1 MRILAAPNAFKGSLS
16 ALEAARAFK
25 VGILSALPGSKVE
38 FLPISDGGD
47 GLMESLLWSEGGR
60 RVRVEVSG
68 PMGERRQAAFGV
80 LPGGAAVVEMAKA
93 SGLALVP
100 PRRRNPLLAT
110 SRGTGDLIAA
120 VLRRGSRTVIL
131 GMGGSA
137 SSDGGAGMAQA
148 LGARL
153 LDARGREL
161 GSGAKHLRSLAAID
175 MGGFLKAAGAAKVIA
190 VSDVENPLL
199 GVRGSAR
206 VFGPQ
211 KGATPEMVKIL
222 EEALGRYAEVVKKD
236 LGVNVAKIPG
246 SGAAGGLGA
255 GLIAFL
261 GAEIVPG
268 ARWVLA
274 RCGADKALGR
284 ADALMTGEGRLD
296 ETSFYGKAP
305 VEIARMAAARG
316 IPSVFVCGQVAE
328 GARRRLRPLGVRAAV
343 GFSDAGA
350 SASNSLSRAK
360 SWAAKAAAMAAR
372 GLAPVFALCFL
383 AAAARASQP
392 PSLSRADWL
401 YFHRNKKGNL
411 DECLSDLNALL
422 KANPKDA
429 GALWREGRAMVRT
442 GESLEVRKDKIAEFR
457 AAVGAIKESVA
468 LDSADADAHFWLGVA
483 MGRLG
488 QSQGILHSLFLIK
501 PLRREMRTVL
511 AIDPSYSG
519 AYRVLGEMYLQ
530 IPGFAGGSVSKG
542 IADLKKSVRL
552 APDATSNYVALAQA
566 YESDG
571 QKAKAVDVLQQVL
584 KVSNP
589 ADPAEAL
596 DDMKQARGMLGKL
609 GAAP

>member
-1 MRILAAPNAFKGSLS
+1 MS

-25 VGILSALPGSKVE
+25 TGVLSALPGSKVE
-38 FLPISDGGD
+38 ILPISDGGD

-60 RVRVEVSG
+60 RIPAWVSG
-68 PMGERRQAAFGV
+68 PMGERRQAAFGL

-100 PRRRNPLLAT
+100 PKRRNPLLAT

-120 VLRRGSRTVIL
+120 ALRRDARTIIL

-161 GSGAKHLRSLAAID
+161 RAGARHLRSLAAID
-175 MGGFLKAAGAAKVIA
+175 MGGFLKMDEAAKVVA

-199 GVRGSAR
+199 GSRGTAR

-211 KGATPEMVKIL
+211 KGATPGMVKIL
-222 EEALGRYAEVVKKD
+222 EEALSRYAEVIKKD
-236 LGVNVAKIPG
+236 LGISVARIPG

-268 ARWVLA
+268 AKWVLA
-274 RCGADKALGR
+274 RCGADKALAR

-316 IPSVFVCGQVAE
+316 IPSAFVCGQVAAR
-328 GARRRLRPLGVRAAV
+328 ARRRLRPLGVRAAV
-343 GFSDAGA
+343 SFPDAGA
-350 SASNSLSRAK
+350 TELDSLSRAK
-360 SWAAKAAAMAAR
+360 SWAAKAARIAAR
-372 GLAPVFALCFL
+372 SLAPAFALCFL
-383 AAAARASQP
+383 AVAARASQP
-392 PSLSRADWL
+392 PPLSRADWL
-401 YFHRNKKGNL
+401 YFHRNQKGSL
-411 DECLSDLNALL
+411 DECLSDLDALL

-429 GALWREGRAMVRT
+429 DALWRKGRAMVRA
-442 GESLEVRKDKIAEFR
+442 GESLRSRKDKIAEFR
-457 AAVGAIKESVA
+457 TAVGVIRESVA

-488 QSQGILHSLFLIK
+488 QSQGILHSLFLVK

-519 AYRVLGEMYLQ
+519 AYRVFGEMYLQ

-542 IADLKKSVRL
+542 IADLEKSVRL
-552 APDATSNYVALAQA
+552 APDETSNYVALAQA

-589 ADPAEAL
+589 ADPAQAP
-596 DDMKQARGMLGKL
+596 DDMKQARDMLGKL
-609 GAAP
+609 GAAPSGGSAARR